1 METVGQRLRRLR
13 KEKKFTQKYI
23 SGLLHIT
30 DQTLS
35 KYEKDVIT
43 NIPNDKIERLAELYN
58 TTPAYIAGWE
68 ASDIVSKLSNYVPV
82 EKKRIPLVGTIAAGQ
97 PILAEEHVEEY
108 LPVNDNL
115 HADFALKIQ
124 GDSMVNAGIYDG
136 DIVFIQQ
143 MDDVEDGQIA
153 AVLIDDS
160 ATLKRVYKMDGMIR
174 LVPENPKYQP
184 MIFSPTNCDTC
195 KILGKAVAVLSRL

>member
-1 METVGQRLRRLR
+1 MLLNDNIKKRRAELRLTLEEVAKIVGVSRQTIQR
-13 KEKKFTQKYI
+13 
-23 SGLLHIT
+23 
-30 DQTLS
+30 
-35 KYEKDVIT
+35 YENGVIE
-43 NIPNDKIERLAELYN
+43 NIPSTRVEKLAKALRTTAGYLMTGETN
-58 TTPAYIAGWE
+58 TVNI
-68 ASDIVSKLSNYVPV
+68 SNLSNYVPI

-97 PILAEEHVEEY
+97 PILAEEHIEEY